1 MVNSNGNSIN
11 GKGYVQKEQNKRF
24 FNATDIALTARG
36 GYGIFSVD
44 VGYQVNGV
52 LRDSFGP
59 VMNKFSVGFTFSGL

>member
-1 MVNSNGNSIN
+1 MVSSSGTSIN
-11 GKGYVQKEQNKRF
+11 GKTYIQKEQNKRF
-24 FNATDIALTARG
+24 FNSTSIALTARG

-59 VMNKFSVGFTFSGL
+59 VMNKFSAGFTISGL